1 MCRERKDVPQDK
13 ARRRLVESWQAPDP
27 TKRPTAGMFIDFAL
41 SLLTHADAAL
51 LQRLLPVR

>member
-1 MCRERKDVPQDK
+1 MCRERKHVPQEE

-27 TKRPTAGMFIDFAL
+27 TKRPTASMFVDFAL

-51 LQRLLPVR
+51 LQGLLPVR

>member
-1 MCRERKDVPQDK
+1 MCRERKDVPQEE
-13 ARRRLVESWQAPDP
+13 AHRRLVESWQAPDP
-27 TKRPTAGMFIDFAL
+27 TKRPTASMFIDFAL